1 VTPLKPTGFWSY
13 TSADDAA
20 SDGRLSRL
28 RTQLANR
35 LRVQLGRPV
44 HLFQDVA
51 AIPPGTL
58 WQQQIESA
66 LAEASFVIPII
77 TPGFLQ
83 SEWCAK
89 EVRLF
94 RDHMRARGRDDLILP
109 VHYIDVSAFSTVR
122 RGDCCDPEV
131 LDYLRSLQWVDFRSL
146 EPLDANTSEV
156 RIWLGQLAR
165 RIEEAL
171 WRVTPPPAKPEPRP
185 LPAEIAPPANPPS
198 PGPVPSSHPTRDDRV
213 RFRNQNIAWLAAA
226 IVVPLIFYFGIPTKS
241 PSPPDR
247 VMSAP
252 KSEPASSVTT
262 PPKPVPP
269 PESRPSELRDP
280 CPSTAICPDM
290 VLIPHGSF
298 QMGTTD
304 EELVREK
311 VPETYRSWE
320 LPRHTVTIA
329 SDFYIAKYPVTVGEF
344 KAFVRAKS
352 PALAGGCYTFEKGID
367 GKYGWTNKFNRTWEN
382 PGFPQT
388 DPDPVVCVSYA
399 DAQAYVEWLNTNT
412 ETKSYRLPS
421 EAEWE
426 YAARAGT
433 STARFWGDSRDP
445 ACRFANVADRTLA
458 RQLNV
463 ASPDPERFFACDD
476 GFAFTA
482 PVGAF
487 ERNPF
492 GLYDM
497 LGNVWQWTID
507 CWNED
512 YKNAPSDG
520 SARPTGD
527 CSRRVVRGGSWDNDP
542 RDVRAGNRGWNDT
555 DNRGTGTGFRVAR
568 TL

>member
-13 TSADDAA
+13 TSDDDAA

-35 LRVQLGRPV
+35 LRQQLGRPV

-66 LAEASFVIPII
+66 LAEASCFIPII

-94 RDHMRARGRDDLILP
+94 RAHMEARGRDDLILP
-109 VHYIDVSAFSTVR
+109 VHYIDVSAFFTVR
-122 RGDCCDPEV
+122 RADCFDPEV
-131 LDYLRSLQWVDFRSL
+131 LDYLRSLQWVDFRTL

-156 RIWLGQLAR
+156 RIWLSQFAR

-171 WRVTPPPAKPEPRP
+171 WRVIPPPAEPEPQP
-185 LPAEIAPPANPPS
+185 PPAETAPPADPPN
-198 PGPVPSSHPTRDDRV
+198 PGPTSSSHPARDDRV
-213 RFRNQNIAWLAAA
+213 RSWNKNLAWLAAA
-226 IVVPLIFYFGIPTKS
+226 IAVVPLIFYFGIPSKS
-241 PSPPDR
+241 LPPQDRVVNTSKSSETAPSVAPSPKPMPSPP
-247 VMSAP
+247 
-252 KSEPASSVTT
+252 AS
-262 PPKPVPP
+262 PP
-269 PESRPSELRDP
+269 RELRDT
-280 CPSTAICPDM
+280 CPSTAICPEM
-290 VLIPHGSF
+290 VLIPHGTF

-304 EELVREK
+304 EELAREK
-311 VPETYRSWE
+311 VPDTYGAWE
-320 LPRHTVTIA
+320 KPRHTVTIS
-329 SDFYIAKYPVTVGEF
+329 SDFYMAKYAVTVGEF
-344 KAFVRAKS
+344 KAFVRATS
-352 PALAGGCYTFEKGID
+352 PTLAGGCYNFEKGSG
-367 GKYGWTNKFNRTWEN
+367 GKYSWSNKPDRTWEN

-388 DPDPVVCVSYA
+388 DRDPVVCVGYA
-399 DAQAYVEWLNTNT
+399 EAQAYVEWLNTVT
-412 ETKSYRLPS
+412 ATKPYRLSS

-463 ASPDPERFFACDD
+463 ASPDQDRFFACDD

-482 PVGAF
+482 PVGRF
-487 ERNPF
+487 QPNPW
-492 GLYDM
+492 GLHDM
-497 LGNVWQWTID
+497 LGNVWQLTAD

-512 YKNAPSDG
+512 YENAPSDG
-520 SARPTGD
+520 SVDTTGD
-527 CSRRVVRGGSWDNDP
+527 CGRRVVRGGSWDYDP
-542 RDVRAGNRGWNDT
+542 RGVRA
-555 DNRGTGTGFRVAR
+555 AR
-568 TL
+568 AGCYRS